1 MARQSQQKFMKRQRE
16 FERMR
21 KAKEKMARRQGKK
34 ENAEETDTPV
44 LPEQPLAEAQT
55 DRNQE
60 SIVRPRAD
68 GPGSSPGLDQ
78 EEKDI

>member
-1 MARQSQQKFMKRQRE
+1 MAKQSQKKFMKRQRE

-34 ENAEETDTPV
+34 ENGEETGTPGV
-44 LPEQPLAEAQT
+44 PDQPLAEAQT

-60 SIVRPRAD
+60 SIVRPGAD
-68 GPGSSPGLDQ
+68 GPGGLPGSDQ